1 MASSLHNT
9 SFLCS
14 DFHVRNLLGV
24 SVDENEHILITC
36 KGVVKLYNV
45 LDRRQVR
52 SWSTKSWHPFTSGA
66 VTVPTTN
73 NLAVVINGNSI
84 SQWSREEDDID
95 NVKRYNFEAPIHQL
109 LVSADKVY
117 TVFTNGE
124 IEELQSAISTRRES
138 KQGFLQEDE
147 TITYVQIIE
156 STNTALIATKKREQA
171 SCTKLYELQ
180 LNQSGGRSPR
190 GYDLAVANCTLTGLC
205 ALSSSILITLWS
217 NGDMYSFDLRNDS
230 LEKLPGKKHATETSV
245 IPSKITK
252 ILELSP
258 SHIALVGMGKGDEE
272 SQICDYSTHG
282 RPHCIVLGGLIVLRD
297 LSFAMTVC
305 SRKLKMYHDPP
316 LAWVT
321 PDGIVVAEGGSLA
334 LIPYTVKESNLA
346 TVFGTKASD
355 YEYTSEVCRSWN
367 LGTEEAVPEEAQE
380 TIYTNKSTEL
390 THIIRELRK
399 DTLTESL
406 LVTHL
411 VNILLEQKK
420 TRLLNETLD
429 AFRDIPEACLVDI
442 ANYYLSCSDADFEG
456 LCKCPP
462 METKCVIP
470 GDEPEEVT
478 CPFGKAKAHF
488 VNGLLRKPFTDI
500 LLSPELYRLGFDCAL
515 SLIQYLHFIL
525 AAGEAELVP
534 EEASRVPSVAQA
546 SSWLSLLLDTKYQHL
561 VMTSQV
567 DIHRLLL
574 SCFTQV
580 NNLRIFLEGLMDVE
594 PLVKRVV
601 EAKVLPPQMNSSSY
615 SLERLTI
622 T

>member
-1 MASSLHNT
+1 MASSLLNT

-24 SVDENEHILITC
+24 SVDADEHILITC

-52 SWSTKSWHPFTSGA
+52 SWSTKSWHPFTSAA
-66 VTVPTTN
+66 VVDPASS
-73 NLAVVINGNSI
+73 NLIVVINGNSI

-117 TVFTNGE
+117 IVFTNGE
-124 IEELQSAISTRRES
+124 IEELQSALNTRRES
-138 KQGFLQEDE
+138 KPGFLEENE

-156 STNTALIATKKREQA
+156 STNTALITTKREEA
-171 SCTKLYELQ
+171 SSPKLYELQ

-190 GYDLAVANCTLTGLC
+190 GYNLAVADCTLTGLC
-205 ALSSSILITLWS
+205 ALSSSQLITLWS
-217 NGDMYSFDLRNDS
+217 NGDLYSFDLRKDS
-230 LEKLPGKKHATETSV
+230 LEKLPGKKHATETS
-245 IPSKITK
+245 IIASKSTK

-258 SHIALVGMGKGDEE
+258 THIVIIGMGKGDE
-272 SQICDYSTHG
+272 
-282 RPHCIVLGGLIVLRD
+282 GGLIVLRD
-297 LSFAMTVC
+297 LPFAMSVC

-321 PDGIVVAEGGSLA
+321 PEGVVVAEGGSLA
-334 LIPYTVKESNLA
+334 LIPYAVKESNLA
-346 TVFGTKASD
+346 TVFGTKTSED
-355 YEYTSEVCRSWN
+355 CEYTSEVCRSWN
-367 LGTEEAVPEEAQE
+367 LGTEEAVPVEAQE

-390 THIIRELRK
+390 SHIIRDLRK
-399 DTLTESL
+399 DPLTESL

-411 VNILLEQKK
+411 VNMLLKQKK
-420 TRLLNETLD
+420 TRLLNETLET
-429 AFRDIPEACLVDI
+429 FRDIPESCLVDV
-442 ANYYLSCSDADFEG
+442 ANYYLSCDDADFEG
-456 LCKCPP
+456 LCECPAMESKCI
-462 METKCVIP
+462 IP
-470 GDEPEEVT
+470 GDEPEEVN
-478 CPFGKAKAHF
+478 CPFASAKAHF
-488 VNGLLRKPFTDI
+488 MNGLLRKPFTDI
-500 LLSPELYRLGFDCAL
+500 LLCPELYRLSFDNAL

-525 AAGEAELVP
+525 AAGEAELVAGD
-534 EEASRVPSVAQA
+534 ESHIPSVAQA
-546 SSWLSLLLDTKYQHL
+546 SAWLSLLLDTKYQHL

-580 NNLRIFLEGLMDVE
+580 NNMRLFLEGLMDME
-594 PLVKRVV
+594 PLVKRVI
-601 EAKVLPPQMNSSSY
+601 EAKVLPPQTNSSAY
-615 SLERLTI
+615 SLERLTL

>member
-24 SVDENEHILITC
+24 SVDADEHILITC

-52 SWSTKSWHPFTSGA
+52 SWSTKSWHPFTSAA
-66 VTVPTTN
+66 VTVPATN

-95 NVKRYNFEAPIHQL
+95 NVKRYNFESPIHQL
-109 LVSADKVY
+109 LVSGDKVY

-124 IEELQSAISTRRES
+124 IEELQSALSTRRET
-138 KQGFLQEDE
+138 KPGFLQEGE
-147 TITYVQIIE
+147 IITYVQIIE
-156 STNTALIATKKREQA
+156 STSTALIAAKRKEA

-190 GYDLAVANCTLTGLC
+190 GYDLAVADCTLTGLC

-217 NGDMYSFDLRNDS
+217 SGDMYSFDLRNDS

-245 IPSKITK
+245 IPSKSTK

-258 SHIALVGMGKGDEE
+258 SHIAIIGMGKGDE
-272 SQICDYSTHG
+272 
-282 RPHCIVLGGLIVLRD
+282 GGLIVLRD
-297 LSFAMTVC
+297 LPFAMTVC
-305 SRKLKMYHDPP
+305 CRKLKMYHDPP

-346 TVFGTKASD
+346 TVFGTKASED
-355 YEYTSEVCRSWN
+355 CEYTSEVCRSWN
-367 LGTEEAVPEEAQE
+367 LGTEEAVPVEAQE

-390 THIIRELRK
+390 THIMRDLKK

-411 VNILLEQKK
+411 VDILLEKKK

-429 AFRDIPEACLVDI
+429 TFRDIPEACLVNI
-442 ANYYLSCSDADFEG
+442 ANYYLSCDNADFEG
-456 LCKCPP
+456 LCKCPQ

-478 CPFGKAKAHF
+478 CPFGLAKAHF
-488 VNGLLRKPFTDI
+488 INGLLRKPFTDI
-500 LLSPELYRLGFDCAL
+500 LLSPELYRLGFDNAL
-515 SLIQYLHFIL
+515 SLIQYLHFLL
-525 AAGEAELVP
+525 AAGEALLVP
-534 EEASRVPSVAQA
+534 EESSRMPSVAQA

-580 NNLRIFLEGLMDVE
+580 NNLRVFLEGLMDME

>member
-190 GYDLAVANCTLTGLC
+190 GYDLAVADCTLTGLC

-258 SHIALVGMGKGDEE
+258 SHIALVGMGKGDE
-272 SQICDYSTHG
+272 
-282 RPHCIVLGGLIVLRD
+282 GGLIVLRD

-346 TVFGTKASD
+346 TVF
-355 YEYTSEVCRSWN
+355 EVCRSWN

-406 LVTHL
+406 
-411 VNILLEQKK
+411 
-420 TRLLNETLD
+420 
-429 AFRDIPEACLVDI
+429 
-442 ANYYLSCSDADFEG
+442 
-456 LCKCPP
+456 
-462 METKCVIP
+462 
-470 GDEPEEVT
+470 
-478 CPFGKAKAHF
+478 
-488 VNGLLRKPFTDI
+488 
-500 LLSPELYRLGFDCAL
+500 
-515 SLIQYLHFIL
+515 
-525 AAGEAELVP
+525 
-534 EEASRVPSVAQA
+534 
-546 SSWLSLLLDTKYQHL
+546 
-561 VMTSQV
+561 
-567 DIHRLLL
+567 
-574 SCFTQV
+574 
-580 NNLRIFLEGLMDVE
+580 
-594 PLVKRVV
+594 
-601 EAKVLPPQMNSSSY
+601 
-615 SLERLTI
+615 
-622 T
+622 